1 MHIVPD
7 LQRNNELWR
16 QVVLQLPRA
25 PPTHASGAPA
35 PRGDAG
41 RRGAAAAVIHS
52 DLARGFI
59 KAETIAWDEFVRVG
73 GWARAREGGN
83 VRQEG
88 KEYLVADGDVILFKF
103 NV

>member
-1 MHIVPD
+1 MVPS
-7 LQRNNELWR
+7 LANKRKKSAVPAASALASC
-16 QVVLQLPRA
+16 QVPVLALLPE
-25 PPTHASGAPA
+25 
-35 PRGDAG
+35 
-41 RRGAAAAVIHS
+41 AAAVIHS

>member
-1 MHIVPD
+1 MHPC
-7 LQRNNELWR
+7 R
-16 QVVLQLPRA
+16 PRRPGCA
-25 PPTHASGAPA
+25 
-35 PRGDAG
+35 DAG
-41 RRGAAAAVIHS
+41 AKREAAAVIHS

-59 KAETIAWDEFVRVG
+59 KAETIAWQEFVRVG

-88 KEYLVADGDVILFKF
+88 KEYLVADGDVMLFKF